1 MLHWAQGLG
10 EEDRILVEQM
20 DDVIR
25 VRLKEVLI
33 IKKADYMV
41 VMRSAFWAQGW
52 WFAEDPVLSGL
63 LQQRLEHFCLKRL
76 FIINLSQGRGSLE
89 GIC

>member
-1 MLHWAQGLG
+1 MG
-10 EEDRILVEQM
+10 QM

-25 VRLKEVLI
+25 GRLKGALI
-33 IKKADYMV
+33 IKKAHYMV

-63 LQQRLEHFCLKRL
+63 E
-76 FIINLSQGRGSLE
+76 SRGLT
-89 GIC
+89 C

>member
-1 MLHWAQGLG
+1 M
-10 EEDRILVEQM
+10 EQM

-25 VRLKEVLI
+25 GKLKGALI
-33 IKKADYMV
+33 IKRADYMV

-63 LQQRLEHFCLKRL
+63 PQQRLEDFFLKRV
-76 FIINLSQGRGSLE
+76 FIVNSTQGRGSLE